1 MFYKQKICISPN
13 IIKLF
18 QDRNDEAL
26 VLSLMNSSAIVFPEE
41 YEPVLDQ
48 SHGECDNIGKKSNKK
63 FDATVVK

>member
-48 SHGECDNIGKKSNKK
+48 SHEPE
-63 FDATVVK
+63 DAAISDGT